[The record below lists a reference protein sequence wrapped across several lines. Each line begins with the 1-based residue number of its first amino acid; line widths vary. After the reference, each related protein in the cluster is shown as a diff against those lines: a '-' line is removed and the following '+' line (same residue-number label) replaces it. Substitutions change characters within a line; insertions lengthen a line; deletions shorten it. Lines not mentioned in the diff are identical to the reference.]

1 VFKQKSKS
9 LKKDSK
15 MKKNFLFVVC
25 EAKTEKMVQETL
37 TKNKVQT
44 KSNRTIGDINVFYV
58 KGNENAITSLGIQL
72 IALKNSLPMEILL
85 FDEEGVI

>member
-1 VFKQKSKS
+1 MEN
-9 LKKDSK
+9 SK

-25 EAKTEKMVQETL
+25 EAKAEKLVEETL
-37 TKNKVQT
+37 AKNKVQI
-44 KSNRTIGDINVFYV
+44 KSERTIGDINVFYV

-85 FDEEGVI
+85 FDEGGVI

>member
-1 VFKQKSKS
+1 
-9 LKKDSK
+9 

-25 EAKTEKMVQETL
+25 ENKAEKIVQETL
-37 TKNKVQT
+37 TKNKIKTQ
-44 KSNRTIGDINVFYV
+44 SSRSLGDMNVFYV

-85 FDEEGVI
+85 FDEEGAI